1 MNVDEAKRRAG
12 IAACDH
18 VSSGMRVGLGTGS
31 TVHHTIVELAR
42 RQDEEGLQIVGVP
55 TSEATASLARELG
68 IPLVDLDEV
77 PSLDLVIDGADEF
90 DPSFHLIKGGGA
102 ALLREKIVAQA
113 SGAMVVVADDRK
125 KVDVLGAFPLPI
137 EVTPFAAHTT
147 VRAIAEV
154 LQCEVRLR
162 EQSDGLVVTDNG
174 NLIADA
180 FTGPRLTD
188 PQDTERS
195 LLQLAGVVQVGLFVG
210 MCDVVY
216 LAGANGVERLLN
228 ANGRLGD

>member
-1 MNVDEAKRRAG
+1 MDVDEAKRLAG

-18 VSSGMRVGLGTGS
+18 VSSGMHIGLGTGS

-42 RQDEEGLQIVGVP
+42 RQDEEGLEIVGVP
-55 TSEATASLARELG
+55 TSEATAALARSLG
-68 IPLVDLDEV
+68 IPLVDLDDV

-102 ALLREKIVAQA
+102 ALLREKVVAQA

-125 KVDVLGAFPLPI
+125 QVDVLGAFPLPI

-154 LQCEVRLR
+154 LGCEVRLR
-162 EQSDGLVVTDNG
+162 EGSDGLVVTDNG
-174 NLIADA
+174 NHIADA
-180 FTGPRLTD
+180 FTGPRITD
-188 PQDTERS
+188 PQESERS

-216 LAGANGVERLLN
+216 LAGSNGVERLVN
-228 ANGRLGD
+228 ANGRMGN

>member
-1 MNVDEAKRRAG
+1 
-12 IAACDH
+12 
-18 VSSGMRVGLGTGS
+18 
-31 TVHHTIVELAR
+31 
-42 RQDEEGLQIVGVP
+42 
-55 TSEATASLARELG
+55 
-68 IPLVDLDEV
+68 
-77 PSLDLVIDGADEF
+77 
-90 DPSFHLIKGGGA
+90 
-102 ALLREKIVAQA
+102 
-113 SGAMVVVADDRK
+113 
-125 KVDVLGAFPLPI
+125 
-137 EVTPFAAHTT
+137 VTPFAAHTT

-228 ANGRLGD
+228 AKGRLGD